1 MNFFSRLFPADM
13 WVGRLTLLVGAAFL
27 KIITF
32 DVIWCAGTTFRAMSD
47 IGLYVNAIFAA
58 LIIVL
63 PYMLTRRLWVE
74 IAVMLLVDILL
85 ICNLMYC
92 RTYFTAI
99 PLDSYLL
106 AGNLSD
112 FKASVVDSMR
122 WSDIL
127 LPLSTAAAAIICL
140 PASYRFPRKSLIRY
154 ILTVC
159 AAGLLAYGTALAR
172 GGFMAHYSKL
182 KESCYYTTCTT
193 PIYTVGGSMLY
204 DAVSSSKE
212 MSDDDRRAIA
222 EWFRQKDLLRPYTPL
237 PDSIPGRNNLV
248 IILCESLESWV
259 IDREVDGKQITPVI
273 NSLLKDPTTF
283 YAPNVL
289 TQVGSGR
296 SIDCQ
301 LLLNAG
307 MMPMESSVY
316 SMKYPDNRYFTLNQA
331 LKEKNGAKGY
341 ILTCDKPIVWNQ
353 EPIAR
358 SFDIDTLLD
367 RDSWRNDELVG
378 NPAKLSDGSFL
389 RQSIEKMKAGEIWPE
404 GENAFLQFVTYSG
417 HNPFRLPEKLKGID
431 FSDKYP
437 QRMRD
442 YMTMANYTDRSLGQ
456 LIDYLRSR
464 PDYDSTLIVITGDH
478 EGLAS
483 DRAGILKSAEAK
495 GIVSEGQFTPFIV
508 LNSPVGGRYDK
519 VMGQIDMYPTLL
531 NLMHL
536 DSYGWKGMGQSVFAP
551 GKPAF
556 AISSMTNRIEG
567 DTVGVDPAVMNNIKE
582 ARSISDKIITFDA
595 LRTTG
600 EQP

>member
-1 MNFFSRLFPADM
+1 MKLFSRLFPANM
-13 WVGRLTLLVGAAFL
+13 WVGRLTLLVAAAFL
-27 KIITF
+27 KLIIF
-32 DVIWCAGTTFRAMSD
+32 DVIWCSGTTFRAMSD

-58 LIIVL
+58 LLIVL

-74 IAVMLLVDILL
+74 IVVMFLVDILL
-85 ICNLMYC
+85 VCNLMYC

-106 AGNLSD
+106 AGNLAD
-112 FKASVVDSMR
+112 FKESVVDSMR
-122 WSDIL
+122 WADIL
-127 LPLSTAAAAIICL
+127 LPLSTAAAALICI
-140 PASYRFPRKSLIRY
+140 PAWRNFPKGCLWRY
-154 ILTVC
+154 LLTLL
-159 AAGLLAYGTALAR
+159 AAGLIAYLTALAR
-172 GGFMAHYSKL
+172 GGFTAHFSKL

-193 PIYTVGGSMLY
+193 PIYTVGGSILY
-204 DAVSSSKE
+204 DAVATAKTI
-212 MSDDDRRAIA
+212 SDDDRRLIA
-222 EWFRQKDLLRPYTPL
+222 DWMSQKDVLRPYVPL
-237 PDSIPGRNNLV
+237 SDSIAGRQNLV

-259 IDREVDGKQITPVI
+259 IDREVDGKQITPFI
-273 NSLLKDPTTF
+273 NSLLKEPSTL

-316 SMKYPDNRYFTLNQA
+316 SMKYPDNTYFTLNQA

-358 SFDIDTLLD
+358 AFGIDSLLD
-367 RDSWRNDELVG
+367 RDSWHNDELVG

-389 RQSIEKMKAGEIWPE
+389 RQSVEKMKAGEIWPV
-404 GENAFLQFVTYSG
+404 GENAFIQFVTYSG

-431 FSDKYP
+431 FTGKYP
-437 QRMRD
+437 QRMVD
-442 YMTMANYTDRSLGQ
+442 YMTMANYTDRSLSD
-456 LIDYLRSR
+456 LIGYLRSR

-483 DRAGILKSAEAK
+483 DRAEILKSAEAK
-495 GIVSEGQFTPFIV
+495 TIVSDRQFTPFIV
-508 LNSPVGGRYDK
+508 LNSPVGGRYNG

-536 DSYGWKGMGQSVFAP
+536 DDYRWKGMGQSILTP

-556 AISSMTNRIEG
+556 AVSSMTNRIEG
-567 DTVGVDPAVMNNIKE
+567 DTVGVDPAVINNVLT
-582 ARSISDKIITFDA
+582 ARAVSDRIITFNTLAD
-595 LRTTG
+595 
-600 EQP
+600 

>member
-1 MNFFSRLFPADM
+1 M
-13 WVGRLTLLVGAAFL
+13 
-27 KIITF
+27 KIILF
-32 DVIWCAGTTFRAMSD
+32 DVIWCSGTTFRAMSD

-58 LIIVL
+58 LVIVL
-63 PYMLTRRLWVE
+63 PYMLTRKLWVE
-74 IAVMLLVDILL
+74 IVAMFAVDILL
-85 ICNLMYC
+85 VCNLMYC

-122 WSDIL
+122 WLDLL
-127 LPLSTAAAAIICL
+127 LPLSTIAVAVICIPAYRSFPKGCLWKYLLTII
-140 PASYRFPRKSLIRY
+140 I
-154 ILTVC
+154 
-159 AAGLLAYGTALAR
+159 AGVAAYGCAMAR
-172 GGFMAHYSKL
+172 GGFKAHYAKL

-193 PIYTVGGSMLY
+193 PIYTVAGSMLY
-204 DAVSSSKE
+204 DAVGSSSQITDADCDMVAQWME
-212 MSDDDRRAIA
+212 
-222 EWFRQKDLLRPYTPL
+222 QKQELRPYAPL
-237 PDSIPGRNNLV
+237 ADSIPGRKNLV

-259 IDREVDGKQITPVI
+259 LDREVDGKEITPVI
-273 NSLLKDPTTF
+273 NSLLKDPTTL

-316 SMKYPDNRYFTLNQA
+316 SMKYPNNRYFTLNQA

-353 EPIAR
+353 EPIAK
-358 SFDIDTLLD
+358 SFGIDSLLD
-367 RDSWRNDELVG
+367 RDSWKNDEMVG

-389 RQSIEKMKAGEIWPE
+389 RQSVDKMKNGEIWPE
-404 GENAFLQFVTYSG
+404 GENAFVQFVTYSG
-417 HNPFRLPEKLKGID
+417 HNPFRLPDKLKSID
-431 FSDKYP
+431 FSEKYP

-442 YMTMANYTDRSLGQ
+442 YMTMANYTDKSLGTLLQ
-456 LIDYLRSR
+456 YLRSR
-464 PDYDSTLIVITGDH
+464 SDYDSTLIVITGDH
-478 EGLAS
+478 EGLAA
-483 DRAGILKSAEAK
+483 DRAEILKSSEAR
-495 GIVSEGQFTPFIV
+495 GIVAEEQFTPFIV

-536 DSYGWKGMGQSVFAP
+536 DDYRWKGMGQSILTD

-556 AISSMTNRIEG
+556 AISSMTNRVVG
-567 DTVGVDPAVMNNIKE
+567 DTVGVDPAIVDNILT
-582 ARSISDKIITFDA
+582 ARAVSDRIITFDMLA
-595 LRTTG
+595 DR
-600 EQP
+600 

>member
-1 MNFFSRLFPADM
+1 M
-13 WVGRLTLLVGAAFL
+13 
-27 KIITF
+27 KIILF
-32 DVIWCAGTTFRAMSD
+32 DVIWCSGTTFRAMSD

-63 PYMLTRRLWVE
+63 PYMLTRKLWVE
-74 IAVMLLVDILL
+74 IVAMFAVDILL
-85 ICNLMYC
+85 VCNLMYC

-122 WSDIL
+122 WLDLL
-127 LPLSTAAAAIICL
+127 LPLSTIAVAVICIPAYRSFPKGCLWKYLLTIIIAGAAA
-140 PASYRFPRKSLIRY
+140 YG
-154 ILTVC
+154 C
-159 AAGLLAYGTALAR
+159 AMAR
-172 GGFMAHYSKL
+172 GGFKAHYAKL

-193 PIYTVGGSMLY
+193 PIYTVAGSMLY
-204 DAVSSSKE
+204 DAIGSSSQIT
-212 MSDDDRRAIA
+212 DADRDMVAQWM
-222 EWFRQKDLLRPYTPL
+222 EQKQELRPYVPL
-237 PDSIPGRNNLV
+237 ADSIPGRKNLV

-259 IDREVDGKQITPVI
+259 LEREVDGKEITPEI
-273 NSLLKDPTTF
+273 NSLLKDPTTL

-316 SMKYPDNRYFTLNQA
+316 SMRYPDNRYFTLNQA

-353 EPIAR
+353 EPIAK
-358 SFDIDTLLD
+358 SFGIDSLLD
-367 RDSWRNDELVG
+367 RDSWKNDEMVG

-389 RQSIEKMKAGEIWPE
+389 RQSVDKMKNGEIWPE
-404 GENAFLQFVTYSG
+404 GENAFVQFVTYSG
-417 HNPFRLPEKLKGID
+417 HNPFRLPDKLKSID
-431 FSDKYP
+431 FSEKYP

-442 YMTMANYTDRSLGQ
+442 YMTMANYTDKSLGTLLQ
-456 LIDYLRSR
+456 YLHSRS
-464 PDYDSTLIVITGDH
+464 DYDSTLIVITGDH
-478 EGLAS
+478 EGLAA
-483 DRAGILKSAEAK
+483 DRAEILKSSEAR
-495 GIVSEGQFTPFIV
+495 GIVAEEQFTPFIV

-536 DSYGWKGMGQSVFAP
+536 DDYCWKGMGQSILTD

-556 AISSMTNRIEG
+556 AISSMTNRVVG
-567 DTVGVDPAVMNNIKE
+567 DTVGVDPAIVSNILT
-582 ARSISDKIITFDA
+582 ARAVSDRIITFDM
-595 LRTTG
+595 LVDR
-600 EQP
+600 

>member
-1 MNFFSRLFPADM
+1 MKFLSRLFPADM
-13 WVGRLTLLVGAAFL
+13 WAGRLALLVIAAFFKL
-27 KIITF
+27 LIF
-32 DVIWCAGTTFRAMSD
+32 DVIWCSGTTFRAMSD

-63 PYMLTRRLWVE
+63 PYVLTRRLWVE
-74 IAVMLLVDILL
+74 SVIFFLVDILL

-122 WSDIL
+122 WYDIL
-127 LPLSTAAAAIICL
+127 LPLSTLAAIIICL
-140 PASYRFPRKSLIRY
+140 PAIKKFPKGYLWKY
-154 ILTVC
+154 
-159 AAGLLAYGTALAR
+159 LLTALAAGILAFLTALSK

-182 KESCYYTTCTT
+182 QESCYYTTCTT
-193 PIYTVGGSMLY
+193 PIYTVGGSMIY
-204 DAVSSSKE
+204 DAVSTSKKL
-212 MSDDDRRAIA
+212 SDEERRMVSDWI
-222 EWFRQKDLLRPYTPL
+222 EQKNTVRPYIPL
-237 PDSIPGRNNLV
+237 PDSIPGRKNLV
-248 IILCESLESWV
+248 IVLCESLESWV
-259 IDREVDGKQITPVI
+259 IDREIDGKQITPVM
-273 NSLLKDPTTF
+273 NSLLNDSSTL
-283 YAPNVL
+283 YAPHVL
-289 TQVGSGR
+289 TQVSSGR

-307 MMPMESSVY
+307 MLPMLSSVY
-316 SMKYPDNRYFTLNQA
+316 SMKYPGNRYYTINQA
-331 LKEKNGAKGY
+331 LAEKNGARSY

-358 SFDIDTLLD
+358 AFGVDTLLD
-367 RDSWRNDELVG
+367 RSSWRNDELVG

-389 RQSIEKMKAGEIWPE
+389 RQSVEKMKSGEIWPE
-404 GENAFLQFVTYSG
+404 GEAGFVQFVTYSG
-417 HNPFRLPEKLKGID
+417 HNPFRLPEKLKGIEFD
-431 FSDKYP
+431 EKYP

-442 YMTMANYTDRSLGQ
+442 YMTMANYTDRSIGEL
-456 LIDYLRSR
+456 LDYLRSR
-464 PDYDSTLIVITGDH
+464 SDYDSTLIVITGDH

-483 DRAGILKSAEAK
+483 DRAKILESAVAK
-495 GIVSEGQFTPFIV
+495 GIVPEGQYTPFIV

-536 DSYGWKGMGQSVFAP
+536 DDYEWKGMGQSIFTP

-556 AISSMTNRIEG
+556 AISSMTNKIEG
-567 DTVGVDPAVMNNIKE
+567 DTAGVDEAVFRNIKD
-582 ARSISDKIITFDA
+582 ARTVSDKIITFDL
-595 LRTTG
+595 LRA
-600 EQP
+600 QP

>member
-1 MNFFSRLFPADM
+1 M
-13 WVGRLTLLVGAAFL
+13 WAGRLALLVIAAFFKL
-27 KIITF
+27 LIF
-32 DVIWCAGTTFRAMSD
+32 DVIWCSGTTFRAMSD

-63 PYMLTRRLWVE
+63 PYVLTRRLWVE
-74 IAVMLLVDILL
+74 SVIFFLVDILL

-122 WSDIL
+122 WYDIL
-127 LPLSTAAAAIICL
+127 LPLSTLAAIIICL
-140 PASYRFPRKSLIRY
+140 PAIKKFPKGYLWKY
-154 ILTVC
+154 
-159 AAGLLAYGTALAR
+159 LLTALAAGILAFLTALSK

-182 KESCYYTTCTT
+182 QESCYYTTCTT
-193 PIYTVGGSMLY
+193 PIYTVGGSMIY
-204 DAVSSSKE
+204 DAVSTSKKL
-212 MSDDDRRAIA
+212 SDEERRMVSDWI
-222 EWFRQKDLLRPYTPL
+222 EQKNTVRPYIPL
-237 PDSIPGRNNLV
+237 PDSIPGRKNLV
-248 IILCESLESWV
+248 IVLCESLESWV
-259 IDREVDGKQITPVI
+259 IDREIDGKQITPVM
-273 NSLLKDPTTF
+273 NSLLNDSSTL
-283 YAPNVL
+283 YAPHVL
-289 TQVGSGR
+289 TQVSSGR

-307 MMPMESSVY
+307 MLPMLSSVY
-316 SMKYPDNRYFTLNQA
+316 SMKYPGNRYYTINQA
-331 LKEKNGAKGY
+331 LAEKNGARSY

-358 SFDIDTLLD
+358 AFGVDTLLD
-367 RDSWRNDELVG
+367 RSSWRNDELVG

-389 RQSIEKMKAGEIWPE
+389 RQSVEKMKSGEIWPE
-404 GENAFLQFVTYSG
+404 GEAGFVQFVTYSG
-417 HNPFRLPEKLKGID
+417 HNPFRLPEKLKGIEFD
-431 FSDKYP
+431 EKYP

-442 YMTMANYTDRSLGQ
+442 YMTMANYTDRSIGEL
-456 LIDYLRSR
+456 LDYLRSR
-464 PDYDSTLIVITGDH
+464 SDYDSTLIVITGDH

-483 DRAGILKSAEAK
+483 DRAKILESAVAK
-495 GIVSEGQFTPFIV
+495 GIVPEGQYTPFIV

-536 DSYGWKGMGQSVFAP
+536 DDYEWKGMGQSIFTP

-556 AISSMTNRIEG
+556 AISSMTNKIEG
-567 DTVGVDPAVMNNIKE
+567 DTAGVDEAVFRNIKD
-582 ARSISDKIITFDA
+582 ARTVSDKIITFDL
-595 LRTTG
+595 LRA
-600 EQP
+600 QP

>member
-1 MNFFSRLFPADM
+1 M
-13 WVGRLTLLVGAAFL
+13 WIGRLTFLVAGAFL
-27 KIITF
+27 KIILF
-32 DVIWCAGTTFRAMSD
+32 DVIWCSGTTFRAMSD

-58 LIIVL
+58 LVIVL
-63 PYMLTRRLWVE
+63 PYMLTRKLWVE
-74 IAVMLLVDILL
+74 IMAMFAVDILL
-85 ICNLMYC
+85 VCNLMYC

-122 WSDIL
+122 WLDLL
-127 LPLSTAAAAIICL
+127 LPLSTIAVAVICIPAYRSFPKGCLWKYLLTIIIAGAAA
-140 PASYRFPRKSLIRY
+140 YG
-154 ILTVC
+154 C
-159 AAGLLAYGTALAR
+159 AMAR
-172 GGFMAHYSKL
+172 GGFKAHYAKL

-193 PIYTVGGSMLY
+193 PIYTVAGSMLY
-204 DAVSSSKE
+204 DAVGSSSQIT
-212 MSDDDRRAIA
+212 DADRDMVAQWM
-222 EWFRQKDLLRPYTPL
+222 EQKQELRPYAPL
-237 PDSIPGRNNLV
+237 ADSIPGRKNLV

-259 IDREVDGKQITPVI
+259 LDREVDGKEITPVI
-273 NSLLKDPTTF
+273 NSLLKDPTTL

-316 SMKYPDNRYFTLNQA
+316 SMKYPNNRYFTLNQA

-353 EPIAR
+353 EPIAK
-358 SFDIDTLLD
+358 SFGIDSLLD
-367 RDSWRNDELVG
+367 RDSWKNDEMVG

-389 RQSIEKMKAGEIWPE
+389 RQSVDKMKNGEIWPE
-404 GENAFLQFVTYSG
+404 GENAFVQFVTYSG
-417 HNPFRLPEKLKGID
+417 HNPFRLPDKLKSID
-431 FSDKYP
+431 FSEKYP

-442 YMTMANYTDRSLGQ
+442 YMTMANYTDKSLGTLLQ
-456 LIDYLRSR
+456 YLRSR
-464 PDYDSTLIVITGDH
+464 SDYDSTLIVITGDH
-478 EGLAS
+478 EGLAA
-483 DRAGILKSAEAK
+483 DRAEILKSSDAR
-495 GIVSEGQFTPFIV
+495 GIVAEEQFTPFIV

-536 DSYGWKGMGQSVFAP
+536 DDYCWKGMGQSILTD

-556 AISSMTNRIEG
+556 AISSMTNRVVG
-567 DTVGVDPAVMNNIKE
+567 DTVGVDPAIVDNILT
-582 ARSISDKIITFDA
+582 ARAVSDRIITFDMLA
-595 LRTTG
+595 DR
-600 EQP
+600 